1 MAKAITDITTSQT
14 FQNWFD
20 KTNELV
26 NITRTNAMTASSTT
40 DTTVGNATLEGNF
53 EAEILK
59 ANDELWSDHI
69 RSYNPANSVIFD
81 TKTEFRGVSSQN
93 VVDFAYTAG
102 GARVH
107 FTDDTTVWTMGFDN
121 STDTNFILDTG
132 TGDTKMVLSP
142 AGNLTVNDINV
153 RSDITVVDLTTTD
166 RLNAN
171 TATINN
177 IVLASGGKLVGNLTG
192 DVTGDIYHPSG
203 TGGNGS
209 GKVLENGGPAANIPA
224 TFWGNVSG
232 TVSSLSNH
240 TTNTLTE
247 GTDNSVGESSPNA
260 GDGTNNLYF
269 TNARAQAAFAPS
281 TGVGFSLNP
290 NDPNVRMISIGQDV
304 ATRAAVQFRQITI
317 NNGQVGAN
325 ADDTILIDG
334 AAGTI
339 TAEGDITA
347 FGSVSD
353 VTMKENINPIES
365 ALDKVMQLGGY
376 TFNYKNKP
384 ETPMTGV
391 MAQEVEKVLP
401 ECVYKT
407 IDGKTGEEIYA
418 VRHGNL
424 IGLLIEAIK
433 ELSAKVEK

>member
-1 MAKAITDITTSQT
+1 MARNITDITTSQT

-20 KTNELV
+20 KTNELAQFARV
-26 NITRTNAMTASSTT
+26 NAVTASSVG
-40 DTTVGNATLEGNF
+40 DTTSGDATLEGNF

-69 RSYNPANSVIFD
+69 RSYNSTNNVIFD
-81 TKTEFRGVSSQN
+81 SATEFRGTSSRVVST
-93 VVDFAYTAG
+93 FAYTAG
-102 GARVH
+102 GPRLNL
-107 FTDDTTVWTMGFDN
+107 TDDTTTWEMGMDN
-121 STDTNFILDTG
+121 STDTNFIIDTG
-132 TGDTKMVLSP
+132 SGSTKLTLSP

-177 IVLASGGKLVGNLTG
+177 IVLGTGGKLVGNLTG
-192 DVTGDIYHPSG
+192 DVTGDIYHPSA
-203 TGGNGS
+203 TGGNGT

-224 TFWGNVSG
+224 TFWGNVVG
-232 TVSSLSNH
+232 TVSSLSNQ
-240 TTNTLTE
+240 TTNTLAE
-247 GTDNSVGESSPNA
+247 GTDNRVGESAP
-260 GDGTNNLYF
+260 GERDGGNNLYF
-269 TNARAQAAFAPS
+269 TKARAQGSFSWGTGINESAADGN
-281 TGVGFSLNP
+281 GV
-290 NDPNVRMISIGQDV
+290 RTISIGQDV
-304 ATRAAVQFRQITI
+304 AVRSAVQFREITI
-317 NNGQVGAN
+317 NNGQTGSN
-325 ADDTILIDG
+325 ADDTILING

-353 VTMKENINPIES
+353 ITMKENINPIES

>member
-1 MAKAITDITTSQT
+1 MARNITDITTSQT

-20 KTNELV
+20 KTNELAQFARV
-26 NITRTNAMTASSTT
+26 NAVTASSVG
-40 DTTVGNATLEGNF
+40 DTTSGDATLEGNF

-69 RSYNPANSVIFD
+69 RSYNSTNNVIFD
-81 TKTEFRGVSSQN
+81 SATEFRGTSSRVVST
-93 VVDFAYTAG
+93 FAYTAG
-102 GARVH
+102 GPRLNL
-107 FTDDTTVWTMGFDN
+107 TDDTTTWEMGMDN
-121 STDTNFILDTG
+121 STDTNFIIDTG
-132 TGDTKMVLSP
+132 SGSTKLTLSP

-177 IVLASGGKLVGNLTG
+177 IVLGTGGKLVGNLTG
-192 DVTGDIYHPSG
+192 DVTGDIYHPSA
-203 TGGNGS
+203 TGGNGT

-224 TFWGNVSG
+224 TFWGNVVG
-232 TVSSLSNH
+232 TVSSLSNQ
-240 TTNTLTE
+240 TTNTLAE
-247 GTDNSVGESSPNA
+247 GTDNRVGESAP
-260 GDGTNNLYF
+260 GERDGGNNLYF
-269 TNARAQAAFAPS
+269 TKARAQGSFSWGTGISESAADS
-281 TGVGFSLNP
+281 NGV
-290 NDPNVRMISIGQDV
+290 RTISIGQDV
-304 ATRAAVQFRQITI
+304 AVRSAVQFREITI
-317 NNGQVGAN
+317 NNGQTGSN
-325 ADDTILIDG
+325 ADDTILING

-353 VTMKENINPIES
+353 ITMKENINPIES